1 MNSPRLSPHNC
12 HLSKT
17 LAVVA
22 ILLNRDGSAGV
33 DICTRLASSEIDVG
47 PPLQTK
53 EFPQPSEMNIN
64 KTVDTPVRIRYRA
77 ALHLLAAAASV
88 RGCSRDE

>member
-1 MNSPRLSPHNC
+1 
-12 HLSKT
+12 LSKT

-33 DICTRLASSEIDVG
+33 DICTRLASSEIDIG

-77 ALHLLAAAASV
+77 ALHLLAADDRTEAKGTNEKGAVKDGSN
-88 RGCSRDE
+88 